1 LKEKDLAMAVIDADA
16 HVVEWERT
24 WDYMEEAERS
34 FAPQVMVF
42 KNPAS
47 KAAGRANEYW
57 MIGGRIFAK
66 DGNIGFDIARERR
79 EAEDIG
85 ARVAHMDELGVNVQ
99 VLYPSLFL
107 RMLTPL
113 PHVDT
118 ALCRSYNRWLADI
131 WKAGEGRLRWIVIP
145 PLHYI
150 DKAIDEL
157 RFGKLN
163 GACGVFIRGVEGD
176 NLPTD
181 PYFFPLYEEAS
192 RLNMP
197 ICVHAS
203 QGNLEMF
210 DIFGRGAS
218 LAQFK
223 FSPINLFATLITSRL
238 PQKFPD
244 LRWAFVELSA
254 EWLPYVMNHLEISY
268 RRQGK
273 TWPAKDL
280 LKENRI
286 YVACQTSDDLPYILD
301 HVGDENLVI
310 GTDYGHNDTA
320 SEINALRRLKADGS
334 IPAPS
339 IDKILGDNS
348 QALYGL

>member
-1 LKEKDLAMAVIDADA
+1 LDD
-16 HVVEWERT
+16 R
-24 WDYMEEAERS
+24 
-34 FAPQVMVF
+34 
-42 KNPAS
+42 
-47 KAAGRANEYW
+47 GRV
-57 MIGGRIFAK
+57 FAK

-79 EAEDIG
+79 EAADID
-85 ARVAHMDELGVNVQ
+85 ARLAHMDQLGVDRQ

-107 RMLTPL
+107 RTLTPL

-118 ALCRSYNRWLADI
+118 ALCKSYNRWLADI
-131 WKAGEGRLRWIVIP
+131 WKAGKSRLRWVVIP

-150 DKAIDEL
+150 DKAIEEL
-157 RFGKLN
+157 NFGKGN
-163 GACGVFIRGVEGD
+163 GACGVFIRGVEGEK
-176 NLPTD
+176 LPTD
-181 PYFFPLYEEAS
+181 PYFFPVYEEAS
-192 RLNMP
+192 RLGMP

-223 FSPINLFATLITSRL
+223 FGPINLFASLITSQL

-254 EWLPYVMNHLEISY
+254 EWLPYVMNHVEIGY
-268 RRQGK
+268 RRRGQAWSDK
-273 TWPAKDL
+273 EL

-286 YVACQTSDDLPYILD
+286 YVACQTSDDLSYILE
-301 HVGDENLVI
+301 HVGDDNLVI
-310 GTDYGHNDTA
+310 GTDYGHSDTA
-320 SEINALRRLKADGS
+320 SEINALKKLKTDGK
-334 IPAPS
+334 IPAAS

-348 QALYGL
+348 KALYGL

>member
-1 LKEKDLAMAVIDADA
+1 MAVIDADA

-24 WDYMEEAERS
+24 WEYMDEAERA
-34 FAPQVMVF
+34 FAPRVMVF
-42 KNPAS
+42 KDAAQRPPGRSAS
-47 KAAGRANEYW
+47 EYW
-57 MIGGRIFAK
+57 MIGGRVFAK
-66 DGNIGFDIARERR
+66 DSNIGFDIAKERR
-79 EAEDIG
+79 EAADVE
-85 ARVAHMDELGVNVQ
+85 ARLSHMDELGVDNQ

-107 RMLTPL
+107 RMLTAL
-113 PHVDT
+113 PQVDT
-118 ALCRSYNRWLADI
+118 ALCKSYNRWLADI
-131 WKAGEGRLRWIVIP
+131 WKAGKGRLRWVVIP
-145 PLHYI
+145 PLHAI
-150 DKAIDEL
+150 DKAIEEIN
-157 RFGKLN
+157 FGKTN

-176 NLPTD
+176 KLPTD

-192 RLNMP
+192 RLGMP

-223 FSPINLFATLITSRL
+223 FGPINLFASVIASRL
-238 PQKFPD
+238 PQRFPD

-254 EWLPYVMNHLEISY
+254 EWLPYVMNHMEIGCL
-268 RRQGK
+268 RRGHPWSDK
-273 TWPAKDL
+273 EL

-286 YVACQTSDDLPYILD
+286 YVACQTSDDLRYILE

-320 SEINALRRLKADGS
+320 SEIGALRKLKADGK
-334 IPAPS
+334 IPAAS
-339 IDKILGDNS
+339 IDKILGANA
-348 QALYGL
+348 QALYAL

>member
-1 LKEKDLAMAVIDADA
+1 MSVIDADA
-16 HVVEWERT
+16 HVVEWEKT
-24 WDYMEEAERS
+24 WDYMDEAERV
-34 FAPQVMVF
+34 FAPHVMVF
-42 KNPAS
+42 KDKTRKTPERAS
-47 KAAGRANEYW
+47 EYW
-57 MIGGRIFAK
+57 MIGGRVFAK
-66 DGNIGFDIARERR
+66 DGNIGRDIAREWR
-79 EAEDIG
+79 EAEDIA
-85 ARVAHMDELGVNVQ
+85 ARLAHMDELGVDTQ

-118 ALCRSYNRWLADI
+118 ALCKSYNRWLADI
-131 WKAGEGRLRWIVIP
+131 WKSGKGRLRWVLIP

-150 DKAIDEL
+150 DKAIEEMN
-157 RFGKLN
+157 FGKQN

-176 NLPTD
+176 KLPTD
-181 PYFFPLYEEAS
+181 PYFFPIYEEAG

-210 DIFGRGAS
+210 DVLGRGAS
-218 LAQFK
+218 LGQFK
-223 FSPINLFATLITSRL
+223 FGPINLFGTLITSRL

-244 LRWAFVELSA
+244 LRWGFVEVSA
-254 EWLPYVMNHLEISY
+254 EWLPYVMNHVEIGY

-273 TWPAKDL
+273 PWPGKEL
-280 LKENRI
+280 LKDHRI

-301 HVGDENLVI
+301 HVGDDNLVI

-320 SEINALRRLKADGS
+320 SEINALRKLKADGK
-334 IPAPS
+334 IPATS
-339 IDKILGDNS
+339 IDKILGDNAA
-348 QALYGL
+348 ALYGL

>member
-1 LKEKDLAMAVIDADA
+1 MAVIDADA

-24 WDYMEEAERS
+24 WDYLDESER
-34 FAPQVMVF
+34 ALRPRVMVF
-42 KNPAS
+42 KDPAQKPS
-47 KAAGRANEYW
+47 GQRASEYW
-57 MIGGRIFAK
+57 MIGGRVFSK
-66 DGNIGFDIARERR
+66 DGNIGFDIAKERR
-79 EAEDIG
+79 EAADLD
-85 ARVAHMDELGVNVQ
+85 ARLAHMDELGVDVQ

-107 RMLTPL
+107 RTLTPL
-113 PHVDT
+113 PHVDA
-118 ALCRSYNRWLADI
+118 ALCKSYNRWLADI
-131 WKAGEGRLRWIVIP
+131 WKAGKGRLRWVVIP

-150 DKAIDEL
+150 DKAIEEL
-157 RFGKLN
+157 NFGKNN

-176 NLPTD
+176 KLPTD

-192 RLNMP
+192 RLGTP

-223 FSPINLFATLITSRL
+223 FGPINLFASLIGTRL

-244 LRWAFVELSA
+244 LRWAFVEVSA
-254 EWLPYVMNHLEISY
+254 EWLPYVMNHMEIGT

-273 TWPAKDL
+273 AWSDKEL

-286 YVACQTSDDLPYILD
+286 YVACQTSDDLPYILE
-301 HVGDENLVI
+301 HVGDDNLVI

-320 SEINALRRLKADGS
+320 SEINALRKLKADGK
-334 IPAPS
+334 ILAAS
-339 IDKILGDNS
+339 IDKILGDNPR
-348 QALYGL
+348 ALYGFH